1 MRTVHHRR
9 ESEACAA
16 LTSER
21 RSAWVR
27 VLSAIQTSETMECQV
42 LKPLIET
49 IDDEASLTLLKEQS
63 RDEER
68 HAEHVKK
75 YLAAHFGYLKRRA
88 TFSDQLF
95 YSMILPLLRRFVSK
109 RARYGLAVLL
119 FYERFSI
126 GLYAQL
132 IKSARQNELFDL
144 VAIFEEILRDESKHI
159 RGLKSLLK
167 QEQYASGGS
176 QRMLDYMLRF
186 IAKDLGFEP
195 WALHSREIRR
205 QLEIL
210 SIDPD
215 QINDRRRIALN
226 KVASDCVISA

>member
-1 MRTVHHRR
+1 
-9 ESEACAA
+9 
-16 LTSER
+16 
-21 RSAWVR
+21 
-27 VLSAIQTSETMECQV
+27 MECQV

-49 IDDEASLTLLKEQS
+49 IEDEASLTLLKEQS
-63 RDEER
+63 CDEER

-75 YLAAHFGYLKRRA
+75 YLAAHFGYLKRKPA
-88 TFSDQLF
+88 FSDRLF
-95 YSMILPLLRRFVSK
+95 YSIVLPFLRRLMRK
-109 RARYGLAVLL
+109 RARYGLAALL

-159 RGLKSLLK
+159 RGLRSLLK

-195 WALHSREIRR
+195 WALHSREIRK
-205 QLEIL
+205 QLEVL

-215 QINDRRRIALN
+215 QINERRRIALS
-226 KVASDCVISA
+226 KVSNDCALAA